1 MDALKEIKQAGLI
14 ISLAGDQLKVDNAE
28 RLTDRLRSLIRTNKP
43 ALVSQ
48 LSKTNAA
55 KANELQNDIREQ
67 IEERAAIMEFDGGLS
82 RKEAE
87 QAATA
92 AIRVYCFRVKEKPN
106 SELVVIMPNT
116 ELDEARKS
124 LMLRYGE
131 RLLAVYEMPAQQI
144 NLNHNKS

>member
-1 MDALKEIKQAGLI
+1 MDALKEIKDAGLN
-14 ISLAGDQLKVDNAE
+14 ISLVGEQLKVDNAE
-28 RLTDRLRSLIRTNKP
+28 RLTDRLRNLIRTNKP

-48 LSKTNAA
+48 LSRTNAA

-106 SELVVIMPNT
+106 SELVVIMPST

-144 NLNHNKS
+144 NLNL

>member
-48 LSKTNAA
+48 LSRTNAA

-144 NLNHNKS
+144 NLNL

>member
-92 AIRVYCFRVKEKPN
+92 SIRVYCFRVKEKPN
-106 SELVVIMPNT
+106 SELVVIMPNA

-144 NLNHNKS
+144 NLNR

>member
-1 MDALKEIKQAGLI
+1 MDALKEIKRAGLI

-43 ALVSQ
+43 VLVCQ

-144 NLNHNKS
+144 NLNL

>member
-43 ALVSQ
+43 ALVKQ

-144 NLNHNKS
+144 NLNL

>member
-28 RLTDRLRSLIRTNKP
+28 RLTDRLRSSIRTNKP

-92 AIRVYCFRVKEKPN
+92 SIRVYCFRVKEKPN
-106 SELVVIMPNT
+106 SELVVIMPNA

-144 NLNHNKS
+144 NLNL

>member
-92 AIRVYCFRVKEKPN
+92 SIRVYCFRVKEKPN
-106 SELVVIMPNT
+106 SELVVIMPNA

-144 NLNHNKS
+144 NLNL